1 MKLTP
6 EAEATAAAAAT
17 TSALR
22 WGLLVKHLKENNVS
36 YLLAIGIA
44 HMLGLLE
51 PVVEYGAGICS

>member
-1 MKLTP
+1 MSP

-36 YLLAIGIA
+36 YLLAVGIA

>member
-1 MKLTP
+1 MP
-6 EAEATAAAAAT
+6 PGEVESATVVAT

-22 WGLLVKHLKENNVS
+22 WGLLLKHLRENNVS

>member
-1 MKLTP
+1 MSLTP
-6 EAEATAAAAAT
+6 TEASTAADAT

-22 WGLLVKHLKENNVS
+22 WGLLLKHLRENNVS

-51 PVVEYGAGICS
+51 PVVEYGSGICA

>member
-1 MKLTP
+1 MSLTP
-6 EAEATAAAAAT
+6 EAESAAAVAT

-22 WGLLVKHLKENNVS
+22 WGLLLKHLKDNNVS

-51 PVVEYGAGICS
+51 PVVEYGTGICA

>member
-1 MKLTP
+1 MTP

>member
-1 MKLTP
+1 
-6 EAEATAAAAAT
+6 
-17 TSALR
+17 LR

-51 PVVEYGAGICS
+51 PVVEYGSGICA

>member
-1 MKLTP
+1 MSP

-36 YLLAIGIA
+36 YLLAVGIA

-51 PVVEYGAGICS
+51 PVVEYGAGICN

>member
-1 MKLTP
+1 MTP
-6 EAEATAAAAAT
+6 EAEVASTAAAT

-22 WGLLVKHLKENNVS
+22 WGLLVKHVRENNLS

-51 PVVEYGAGICS
+51 PVVEYGSGICS

>member
-1 MKLTP
+1 VSLTP
-6 EAEATAAAAAT
+6 EAESAAAVAT

-22 WGLLVKHLKENNVS
+22 WGLLLKHLKDNNVS

-51 PVVEYGAGICS
+51 PVVEYGTGICA

>member
-1 MKLTP
+1 MHGT
-6 EAEATAAAAAT
+6 EETVAAT

-22 WGLLVKHLKENNVS
+22 WGLILQHLKQNNVS

-51 PVVEYGAGICS
+51 PVIEYGSGVCS

>member
-1 MKLTP
+1 MNMTP

-22 WGLLVKHLKENNVS
+22 WGLLVQHLRQHNVS

-51 PVVEYGAGICS
+51 PVVEYGQGICS

>member
-1 MKLTP
+1 MS
-6 EAEATAAAAAT
+6 AVDAGAAAAT

-36 YLLAIGIA
+36 YLLAVGIA

-51 PVVEYGAGICS
+51 PVVEYGTGICA

>member
-1 MKLTP
+1 MSP
-6 EAEATAAAAAT
+6 ETEVSNAAVAT

-36 YLLAIGIA
+36 YLLAVGIA

-51 PVVEYGAGICS
+51 PVVEYGSGICA

>member
-1 MKLTP
+1 MTP
-6 EAEATAAAAAT
+6 ETEATTAAAAT

-51 PVVEYGAGICS
+51 PVVEYGAGICA

>member
-36 YLLAIGIA
+36 YLLAVGIA

>member
-1 MKLTP
+1 MTP

-36 YLLAIGIA
+36 YLLAVGIA

-51 PVVEYGAGICS
+51 PVVEYGSGICS